1 MKKRLSLKQILVT
14 LSKLGV
20 CLCVKHLDS
29 NKIQVSNT
37 EIKNGSVCPEDELVS
52 EEKVMEGRRRIK
64 VVITRKQLDRL
75 LAKQVS
81 LEQLAFVNQRTSL
94 SCFDESKW
102 IPRLESIHE
111 SPELEYG
118 KQSKN
123 RGNRAKTGKTE
134 QEVAKTCF
142 RFNPMIYR

>member
-20 CLCVKHLDS
+20 SLCVRYLGS

-37 EIKNGSVCPEDELVS
+37 VIKNGSICPEDETLT
-52 EEKVMEGRRRIK
+52 EEKAMEGRRRIK

-81 LEQLAFVNQRTSL
+81 LEQLVFVNQRTSL
-94 SCFDESKW
+94 RCFDDSKW
-102 IPRLESIHE
+102 IPRLESIESIHE
-111 SPELEYG
+111 SPEL
-118 KQSKN
+118 
-123 RGNRAKTGKTE
+123 
-134 QEVAKTCF
+134 
-142 RFNPMIYR
+142 

>member
-20 CLCVKHLDS
+20 CLCVKHLDN
-29 NKIQVSNT
+29 NKIQDSNT
-37 EIKNGSVCPEDELVS
+37 EIKNGSECPEDDS
-52 EEKVMEGRRRIK
+52 ATEGRRRIK

-81 LEQLAFVNQRTSL
+81 LEQLVFVNQRTSL
-94 SCFDESKW
+94 SCFDDSTW

-111 SPELEYG
+111 SPEL
-118 KQSKN
+118 
-123 RGNRAKTGKTE
+123 
-134 QEVAKTCF
+134 
-142 RFNPMIYR
+142 

>member
-1 MKKRLSLKQILVT
+1 MFVYIYTRNKKVNESHSLLVLRLPITKTVMKKRLSLKQILVT

-111 SPELEYG
+111 SPEL
-118 KQSKN
+118 
-123 RGNRAKTGKTE
+123 
-134 QEVAKTCF
+134 
-142 RFNPMIYR
+142 

>member
-111 SPELEYG
+111 SPEL
-118 KQSKN
+118 
-123 RGNRAKTGKTE
+123 
-134 QEVAKTCF
+134 
-142 RFNPMIYR
+142 